1 VPSDPDQA
9 MHVVVH
15 GRVQGVGFR
24 WSAVREARRLGVR
37 GTVSNRWDGSVEV
50 TAEGRAAALEAFLG
64 WLRKGPPGSRVS
76 EVEVDRV
83 SVTGRWQGF
92 DVDY

>member
-1 VPSDPDQA
+1 
-9 MHVVVH
+9 MHAVVH

-50 TAEGRAAALEAFLG
+50 VAEGRAAALEAFLA

-76 EVEVDRV
+76 DVEVDRV
-83 SVTGRWQGF
+83 SVTGRYPGF
-92 DVDY
+92 DIDY

>member
-1 VPSDPDQA
+1 MPPEPDQA

-37 GTVSNRWDGSVEV
+37 GTVSNRGDGSVEV
-50 TAEGRAAALEAFLG
+50 TAEGRPAALEALLA
-64 WLRKGPPGSRVS
+64 WLRRGPPGSRVS
-76 EVEVDRV
+76 DVDVDRV
-83 SVTGRWQGF
+83 SVTGRWADF
-92 DVDY
+92 DIDY